1 MSVKIARMQNGE
13 DVIADI
19 KEIRPDATG
28 KTAIAYEFIDAFTVT
43 ILRQVED
50 MFQEGDKVDMESLGN
65 IELEFFPWSPLSTG
79 RNIVTLYS
87 VVAISD
93 PHSNVVDGWQQA
105 IKKYK
110 EIKKDDAK
118 VDHTQT
124 PPTAVFVGE
133 DNGTGRGTESTD

>member
-1 MSVKIARMQNGE
+1 MSVKVVRMQNGE
-13 DVIADI
+13 DVVADV
-19 KEIRPDATG
+19 KEIRPESG
-28 KTAIAYEFIDAFTVT
+28 KSAIAYEFLDAFVVQ
-43 ILRQVED
+43 ILRSTED
-50 MFQEGDKVDMESLGN
+50 MFNEEVEVPMDELGDIK
-65 IELEFFPWSPLSTG
+65 LEFFPWSPLSTG

-87 VVAISD
+87 VVAISE

-118 VDHTQT
+118 VDPTQT